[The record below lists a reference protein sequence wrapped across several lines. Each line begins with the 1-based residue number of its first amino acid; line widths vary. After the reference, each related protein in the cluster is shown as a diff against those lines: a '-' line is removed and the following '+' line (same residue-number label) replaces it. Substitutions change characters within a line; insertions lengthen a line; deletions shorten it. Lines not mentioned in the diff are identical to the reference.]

1 MIDVAI
7 VGCGP
12 TGALLG
18 NLLGARGLQVSI
30 FEKQHDLFRLPRAVH
45 FDGEAMRL
53 FQSVGLAE
61 SLLPLVRVNPGML
74 FKDTAGKTLV
84 DWSRDMTVGPMGWH
98 ESYRFHQPDLE
109 LLLRTGMQRYP
120 HVELCGATAVEGLTQ
135 HDEYVTVKTA
145 VGEIQAKYVVACDGA
160 DSTVRRLIGADT
172 QDLGFQERWLV
183 VDVILQRERPDLGD
197 YSVQFCDARA
207 PATYVR
213 GVGERRRWECRLSES
228 DPDTFTA
235 SQIFGKLERWITP
248 ADARLERSAVY
259 TFRSQI
265 ADRWRADRVFLAGD
279 AAHQMPPFMGQG
291 MGAGLRDVGNLAWK
305 IAAVCN
311 GADPAILETYESE
324 RQPNARAFIDLSV
337 ELGLLINRTAAGH
350 KAEKKMNSIWP
361 SLGPGLGIAGDVV
374 GTLVPQVDR
383 ADDAT
388 PTGFYAL
395 VREPVGTKLPEV
407 VDSESWL
414 SEHEIYAVIVRPD
427 GYALA
432 TAANK
437 AEFIDEVEC
446 YLPLIK
452 KLPLRR
458 LQ

>member
-30 FEKQHDLFRLPRAVH
+30 FEKQPDLFSLPRAVH

-61 SLLPLVRVNPGML
+61 SLLPLIHVNPGML
-74 FKDTAGKTLV
+74 FKDVNGKTLV

-109 LLLRTGMQRYP
+109 LLLRAGLKRYP
-120 HVELCGATAVEGLTQ
+120 HVELRSATAVEGLTQ
-135 HDEYVTVKTA
+135 QDDHVAVKTE
-145 VGEIQAKYVVACDGA
+145 VGEMQAKYVVACDGA
-160 DSTVRRLIGADT
+160 DSSVRRLIGANT
-172 QDLGFQERWLV
+172 EDLGFQERWLV

-197 YSVQFCDARA
+197 YSVQFCDAQA

-228 DPDTFTA
+228 DPDSFKA
-235 SQIFGKLERWITP
+235 SEIWKKLSRWITP
-248 ADARLERSAVY
+248 EDSVLERSAVY

-265 ADRWRADRVFLAGD
+265 ADHWQVDRVFLAGD

-291 MGAGLRDVGNLAWK
+291 MGAGLRDAGNLAWK

-311 GADPAILETYESE
+311 GADPAILETFESE
-324 RQPNARAFIDLSV
+324 RKPNARAFINLSV
-337 ELGLLINRTAAGH
+337 ELGLLINRTAAGQ
-350 KAEKKMNSIWP
+350 KADKKMNSIWP
-361 SLGPGLGIAGDVV
+361 SLGPGLGTSGDIV
-374 GTLVPQVDR
+374 GRLVPQAER
-383 ADDAT
+383 ADDAA
-388 PTGFYAL
+388 PSGFYAL
-395 VREPVGTKLPEV
+395 VRKPIGTQLPETIGNA
-407 VDSESWL
+407 SWL
-414 SEHEIYAVIVRPD
+414 RKRKAFGVIVRPD

-432 TAANK
+432 SAVNK
-437 AEFIDEVEC
+437 ANFIKEIER
-446 YLPLIK
+446 YLPLIQT
-452 KLPLRR
+452 LPLRR
-458 LQ
+458 L